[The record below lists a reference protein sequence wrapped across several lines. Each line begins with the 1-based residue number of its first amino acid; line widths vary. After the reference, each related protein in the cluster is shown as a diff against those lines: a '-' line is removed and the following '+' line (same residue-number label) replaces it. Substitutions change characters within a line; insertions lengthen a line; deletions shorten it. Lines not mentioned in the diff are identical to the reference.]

1 MEILEALM
9 RELERRSILDLSSC
23 GVAAYSAATIH
34 RMKTEL
40 LLKADKPR
48 QPEGEKPGKLL
59 VVPPPVDLPCMPEFM
74 VATIG
79 ELIQALK
86 SVFSKSGR
94 ESRDE
99 EERMLLEVF
108 DVKLDEFLV
117 RIEERLEE
125 FLEGLRRI
133 FDGKEFVDVREVFRG
148 ADRVEAAR
156 RFILLLFAA
165 AKGYV
170 EIVEDEELRVIA
182 VKWNGGSGGA

>member
-1 MEILEALM
+1 MLEALM
-9 RELERRSILDLSSC
+9 RELEKRSVLDLSSC

-48 QPEGEKPGKLL
+48 QPEGERPGKLL

-74 VATIG
+74 VTTIG

-94 ESRDE
+94 ESGGE
-99 EERMLLEVF
+99 EEKMLLEAF

-133 FDGKEFVDVREVFRG
+133 FNGKEFVDVREVFRG